1 MKMKTIG
8 NIFVEENELF
18 QAGHIQDHVFSFNWS
33 SVSSMHN
40 VQMESVGVDWAKA
53 AKAVM
58 YEG

>member
-1 MKMKTIG
+1 MPMKMKTIG

-18 QAGHIQDHVFSFNWS
+18 QAGHVFSFNWS